1 MLTYAQVRHAVE
13 ALRDKSVA
21 SEVATFLHGLQNS
34 MLSRYEGASILF
46 VFCVL
51 TISILTLGAPLQ
63 VHIFIIFFLLT
74 Y

>member
-13 ALRDKSVA
+13 ALKDKGAA

-46 VFCVL
+46 AFSVL
-51 TISILTLGAPLQ
+51 TMSVLTLAAPLQ
-63 VHIFIIFFLLT
+63 VHIFIVIFLVV